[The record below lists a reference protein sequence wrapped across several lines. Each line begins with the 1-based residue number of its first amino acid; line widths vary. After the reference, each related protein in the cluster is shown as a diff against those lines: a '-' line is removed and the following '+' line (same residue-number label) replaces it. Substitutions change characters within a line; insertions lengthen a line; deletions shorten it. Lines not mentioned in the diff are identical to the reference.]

1 MQRDR
6 RGDRDIQ
13 AVDARGHGN
22 PRQTVGGV
30 AGPLRQTRELA
41 PDEDRHPFGHG
52 DLVDRAGV
60 AVDRQADQ
68 VQSPFLSQANEVGR
82 PVARSDGRNRQ
93 GMPERDAQALA
104 IEMVMAAR
112 AEDDRVDPERRRVAV
127 ERSDVVDVG
136 DVLADEDRPQRTVAR
151 ESVEL
156 KRGGVRAMSDRQHTT
171 MDGEARDRLHRALGS
186 RVERDAPV
194 AGAVHRLAH
203 GRRVPMLDED
213 RSRHAR
219 TLEHAV
225 DDEARFADEEPS
237 ASGRPEQVAIAHAC
251 VVGDAR
257 IIERVN
263 RDDRSAR
270 RRREV
275 IRFVAIARFAHA
287 FIIAEL
293 RCRYT
298 PLRMAET
305 KFPGRDGPGDERDP
319 LASGKE
325 PLAAGDHVG
334 HHDPDAP
341 TDSAIEHPTD
351 ETPEDRR
358 VGELLQGSIDAEEL
372 AEAVEQQEAPDAADT
387 LEHIQLEEGGEQAAE
402 VLAEMDVESA
412 AEALAHMITALGVS
426 VLEDLIDEDP
436 AYAGKLIEEMAPDDA
451 TDLLQALPDGDRDR
465 LLGMLGKVEAVKLR
479 RLLDFDERSAGGMM
493 TTDYLAV
500 RDSMTVA
507 EAIEAIRRAETETEW
522 IYVFVVDWR
531 ATLKGRVTMRRLLL
545 GRPEQ
550 KIIELC
556 DSPVDA
562 VHPDMPR
569 EEVARE
575 FEKYDYL
582 VLPVVDEQHR
592 LLGVITVDDI
602 IDSIREES
610 TEDAQMMV
618 GAGKEEAV
626 FSTTAEKFK
635 SRLPWLIV
643 NLFTSSLAAIV
654 VIQFAEI
661 LDAIWILAAIM
672 PVIAN
677 QAGNAGQQSL
687 AVTLRGIVLDQ
698 VRPQTV
704 RSLIFREGLV
714 GFLNG
719 TCNGILVGGIVAL
732 LEWFL
737 VPGTNAWGLG
747 AVVAIAMTVALTVGC
762 VVGTSVPLLLRRF
775 GADPATASTI
785 FLTMVTDSF
794 SFFTFLGLAMLLQN
808 WFLSPVTA

>member
-1 MQRDR
+1 M
-6 RGDRDIQ
+6 
-13 AVDARGHGN
+13 
-22 PRQTVGGV
+22 
-30 AGPLRQTRELA
+30 
-41 PDEDRHPFGHG
+41 
-52 DLVDRAGV
+52 
-60 AVDRQADQ
+60 
-68 VQSPFLSQANEVGR
+68 
-82 PVARSDGRNRQ
+82 
-93 GMPERDAQALA
+93 
-104 IEMVMAAR
+104 
-112 AEDDRVDPERRRVAV
+112 
-127 ERSDVVDVG
+127 
-136 DVLADEDRPQRTVAR
+136 
-151 ESVEL
+151 
-156 KRGGVRAMSDRQHTT
+156 
-171 MDGEARDRLHRALGS
+171 
-186 RVERDAPV
+186 
-194 AGAVHRLAH
+194 
-203 GRRVPMLDED
+203 
-213 RSRHAR
+213 
-219 TLEHAV
+219 
-225 DDEARFADEEPS
+225 
-237 ASGRPEQVAIAHAC
+237 
-251 VVGDAR
+251 
-257 IIERVN
+257 
-263 RDDRSAR
+263 
-270 RRREV
+270 
-275 IRFVAIARFAHA
+275 
-287 FIIAEL
+287 
-293 RCRYT
+293 T
-298 PLRMAET
+298 P
-305 KFPGRDGPGDERDP
+305 
-319 LASGKE
+319 
-325 PLAAGDHVG
+325 
-334 HHDPDAP
+334 
-341 TDSAIEHPTD
+341 
-351 ETPEDRR
+351 
-358 VGELLQGSIDAEEL
+358 
-372 AEAVEQQEAPDAADT
+372 
-387 LEHIQLEEGGEQAAE
+387 
-402 VLAEMDVESA
+402 
-412 AEALAHMITALGVS
+412 
-426 VLEDLIDEDP
+426 
-436 AYAGKLIEEMAPDDA
+436 
-451 TDLLQALPDGDRDR
+451 
-465 LLGMLGKVEAVKLR
+465 
-479 RLLDFDERSAGGMM
+479 
-493 TTDYLAV
+493 DYLAV

>member
-1 MQRDR
+1 
-6 RGDRDIQ
+6 
-13 AVDARGHGN
+13 
-22 PRQTVGGV
+22 
-30 AGPLRQTRELA
+30 
-41 PDEDRHPFGHG
+41 
-52 DLVDRAGV
+52 
-60 AVDRQADQ
+60 
-68 VQSPFLSQANEVGR
+68 
-82 PVARSDGRNRQ
+82 
-93 GMPERDAQALA
+93 MPER
-104 IEMVMAAR
+104 
-112 AEDDRVDPERRRVAV
+112 EDDSIRDPA
-127 ERSDVVDVG
+127 
-136 DVLADEDRPQRTVAR
+136 
-151 ESVEL
+151 
-156 KRGGVRAMSDRQHTT
+156 
-171 MDGEARDRLHRALGS
+171 
-186 RVERDAPV
+186 DAPV
-194 AGAVHRLAH
+194 PAETVELESAG
-203 GRRVPMLDED
+203 
-213 RSRHAR
+213 
-219 TLEHAV
+219 
-225 DDEARFADEEPS
+225 EPS
-237 ASGRPEQVAIAHAC
+237 A
-251 VVGDAR
+251 
-257 IIERVN
+257 
-263 RDDRSAR
+263 
-270 RRREV
+270 
-275 IRFVAIARFAHA
+275 
-287 FIIAEL
+287 
-293 RCRYT
+293 
-298 PLRMAET
+298 
-305 KFPGRDGPGDERDP
+305 
-319 LASGKE
+319 
-325 PLAAGDHVG
+325 
-334 HHDPDAP
+334 
-341 TDSAIEHPTD
+341 
-351 ETPEDRR
+351 EDRR
-358 VGELLQGSIDAEEL
+358 VEELMQHSIDVPEL
-372 AEAVEQQEAPDAADT
+372 AEAVEAQEPADAAVT
-387 LEHIQLEEGGEQAAE
+387 LESLPETEAVE
-402 VLAEMDVESA
+402 VLAEMDVDAA
-412 AEALAHMITALGVS
+412 AEALAYMQTPLAVS
-426 VLEDLIDEDP
+426 MLQDLIDDEP
-436 AYAGKLIEEMAPDDA
+436 ALAGKFLEEMAPDDA

>member
-1 MQRDR
+1 
-6 RGDRDIQ
+6 
-13 AVDARGHGN
+13 
-22 PRQTVGGV
+22 
-30 AGPLRQTRELA
+30 
-41 PDEDRHPFGHG
+41 
-52 DLVDRAGV
+52 
-60 AVDRQADQ
+60 
-68 VQSPFLSQANEVGR
+68 
-82 PVARSDGRNRQ
+82 
-93 GMPERDAQALA
+93 
-104 IEMVMAAR
+104 
-112 AEDDRVDPERRRVAV
+112 
-127 ERSDVVDVG
+127 
-136 DVLADEDRPQRTVAR
+136 
-151 ESVEL
+151 
-156 KRGGVRAMSDRQHTT
+156 
-171 MDGEARDRLHRALGS
+171 
-186 RVERDAPV
+186 
-194 AGAVHRLAH
+194 
-203 GRRVPMLDED
+203 
-213 RSRHAR
+213 
-219 TLEHAV
+219 
-225 DDEARFADEEPS
+225 
-237 ASGRPEQVAIAHAC
+237 
-251 VVGDAR
+251 
-257 IIERVN
+257 
-263 RDDRSAR
+263 
-270 RRREV
+270 
-275 IRFVAIARFAHA
+275 
-287 FIIAEL
+287 
-293 RCRYT
+293 
-298 PLRMAET
+298 MAET
-305 KFPGRDGPGDERDP
+305 RLPGPDGPGDERDP
-319 LASGKE
+319 LASGTR
-325 PLAAGDHVG
+325 PLGAGDHVG
-334 HHDPDAP
+334 AHDLDGP

-358 VGELLQGSIDAEEL
+358 VGQLLQGSIDAEEL

-436 AYAGKLIEEMAPDDA
+436 AYAGRLIEEMAPDDA

-562 VHPDMPR
+562 VHPEMPR

-592 LLGVITVDDI
+592 LLGVITVDDV

-626 FSTTAEKFK
+626 FSTTAEKFR

-654 VIQFAEI
+654 VIQFAQI

-719 TCNGILVGGIVAL
+719 TCNGLLVGGIVAL
-732 LEWFL
+732 LEWIL

-794 SFFTFLGLAMLLQN
+794 SFFTFLGLAVLLQN
-808 WFLSPVTA
+808 WFLAPVTA